1 MIHGRIKARNHFT
14 NLIFFATAM
23 TAIGVQAKPAESV
36 PGEYV
41 VKLKDQVSATS
52 FAYDLID
59 KKAFTTL
66 GNKLGAQVKSSI
78 PEDNIVVV
86 RRPMIETES
95 SAIKILMQNPMV
107 EVAEPNYIYHAERTP
122 NDPLLGN
129 LWGMKN
135 TGQMDSSN
143 SAGVAGVDIGVE
155 KAWDIETGS
164 KDVIIAVIDTGVDYN
179 HPDLKDNI
187 WTNQAELNGKPGVDD
202 DANGYVDDIHG
213 FSFADATGKV
223 TDNMDDHGHGSHCS
237 GTIGARGNDGAGIV
251 GVNWNTRIMGVKFLG
266 ADGGGTLEGAIKA
279 IDYATKMGAKV
290 LSNSWGGGS
299 YSETL
304 KQAIER
310 AHAAGAIFIA
320 AAGNEADNN
329 DQGEHYP
336 ANYNVPNV
344 LSVAAIDNKGELA
357 SFSNYGK
364 KRVHLAAPG
373 VNIYSSL
380 PGGKYESWSGTSMAT
395 PHVSGMAGLLL
406 SHEPNLTNV
415 QIKERLVA
423 TVQPL
428 ASLRG
433 KVISGGLANAYNAL
447 TNVQAP
453 PDPNDPARWASQT
466 LAISSAHPYK
476 SKTKEEY
483 VVEVAGANEMAL
495 YFSKFDTEKSYDKVS
510 IFDKAGNKIGE
521 MSGTNDDSYSPTI
534 SGSYVKIVFESD
546 DSVEKNGF
554 DLTKVFFR

>member
-510 IFDKAGNKIGE
+510 MFDKAGNKIGE

>member
-510 IFDKAGNKIGE
+510 MFDKAGNKIGE
-521 MSGTNDDSYSPTI
+521 MSGTNDDSYSPAI

-546 DSVEKNGF
+546 DSVDKNGF

>member
-510 IFDKAGNKIGE
+510 IFDKAVNKIGE